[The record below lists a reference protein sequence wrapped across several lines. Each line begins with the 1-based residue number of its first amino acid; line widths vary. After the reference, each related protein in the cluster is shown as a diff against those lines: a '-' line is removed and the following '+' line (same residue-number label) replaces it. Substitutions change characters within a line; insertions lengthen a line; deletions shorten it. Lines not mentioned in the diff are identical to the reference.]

1 MAVKFHAEHAWDFT
15 AVGRGELW
23 GFVIKFNEMGD
34 TPFYKRPWFYIAGWL
49 AILLIA
55 YFWDIFSLGGI
66 RINEVR
72 VFLDLFCLF
81 PLLLTLWMSFFS
93 QFILPVHTFSDR
105 LQIFNRL
112 IARLF
117 GVRGPAIFIKNG
129 IEEKE
134 AGEEKRKGPGVL
146 WLDSASAAVTR
157 TATKIKQTLGPGVH
171 FIDAKETI
179 AGTVDLHTQTHTVG
193 PTREGENPFAGK
205 TDDQT
210 EDEYQQIQDRRKQ
223 VSALTRDGIEVVP
236 TINVVF
242 RVDTGFPKNGQSGS
256 RFGYRTGV
264 TPKDKRDE
272 KEDQTAIRKAILSEG
287 INPYYKAENPRHR
300 MAWNQLPAAL
310 AVDVWREYAS
320 KFTLDEFFKPEQKV
334 PPAQPPT
341 IEPTDEEI
349 DPLTQAIQVGTG
361 KDSFQTAIAKILRL
375 INRWM
380 ASRIAQLEKKEPV
393 PTSGEESQPY
403 TPPPPKKEKGE
414 MKTAF
419 EVINEMVKARL
430 TKEFVDYFDETGK
443 RDQSNP
449 PRQELSYEYRLLK
462 ERGLKV
468 LSVSISN
475 PRLNPVVDEEII
487 SKWEAN
493 WLKHAIEEK
502 EQLERRK
509 SVYQTASQERAVKEY
524 AELLSEAVVRANP
537 KRREFKNAL
546 KSLLLRT
553 RAIVIRTDQLRRQMS
568 TEREELDEILRSI
581 EVNGQ

>member
-1 MAVKFHAEHAWDFT
+1 
-15 AVGRGELW
+15 
-23 GFVIKFNEMGD
+23 MGD

-49 AILLIA
+49 AVLLIA

-72 VFLDLFCLF
+72 IFFDLFCLF
-81 PLLLTLWMSFFS
+81 PLLLTLWMAFFS

-117 GVRGPAIFIKNG
+117 GSRGPAIFIKNG

-193 PTREGENPFAGK
+193 PTREGENPFAEK
-205 TDDQT
+205 R
-210 EDEYQQIQDRRKQ
+210 DEQSQEEYDQIQDRRKQ

-242 RVDTGFPKNGQSGS
+242 RVDTGFPKQGQSGS
-256 RFGYRTGV
+256 RFGYRRGV

-272 KEDQTAIRKAILSEG
+272 KEDQEAIYKAVIGEG
-287 INPYYKAENPRHR
+287 VNPYYKPENARHR
-300 MAWNQLPAAL
+300 MAWNQLPSAL

-320 KFTLDEFFKPEQKV
+320 KFKLDEFFTPGQKV
-334 PPAQPPT
+334 PSAQPPT
-341 IEPTDEEI
+341 IEPTEEEI
-349 DPLTQAIQVGTG
+349 DPLTQAIQVGAG
-361 KDSFQTAIAKILRL
+361 RDSFPSAIARILRV

-380 ASRIAQLEKKEPV
+380 ASRTAQMEKKNPAS
-393 PTSGEESQPY
+393 TSGEESQSY
-403 TPPPPKKEKGE
+403 TPSAPKKEKWE
-414 MKTAF
+414 MKTAL
-419 EVINEMVKARL
+419 EVINEMVKAKL
-430 TKEFVDYFDETGK
+430 TNEFVDYLDETGN
-443 RDQSNP
+443 RDQTNP
-449 PRQELSYEYRLLK
+449 PRQEVSQEYGLLK
-462 ERGLKV
+462 KRGLKV

-493 WLKHAIEEK
+493 WLKHAKAEK
-502 EQLERRK
+502 EQHERRK
-509 SVYQTASQERAVKEY
+509 SVYQTASEERAVKEY

-537 KRREFKNAL
+537 KGRDFKNAL

>member
-1 MAVKFHAEHAWDFT
+1 
-15 AVGRGELW
+15 
-23 GFVIKFNEMGD
+23 MGD

-49 AILLIA
+49 AVLLIA

-72 VFLDLFCLF
+72 IFFDLFCLF
-81 PLLLTLWMSFFS
+81 PVLLTLWMAFFS

-117 GVRGPAIFIKNG
+117 GSRGPAIFIKNG

-179 AGTVDLHTQTHTVG
+179 AGTVDLHIQTHTVG
-193 PTREGENPFAGK
+193 PTREGENPFAEK
-205 TDDQT
+205 K
-210 EDEYQQIQDRRKQ
+210 DEHSQEEYDQIQDRRKQ

-242 RVDTGFPKNGQSGS
+242 RVDTGFPKKGQSGS
-256 RFGYRTGV
+256 RFGYRRGV
-264 TPKDKRDE
+264 TAKDKRDE
-272 KEDQTAIRKAILSEG
+272 KEDQIAIRKAILGEG
-287 INPYYKAENPRHR
+287 INPYFKAENPRHR
-300 MAWNQLPAAL
+300 MAWNQIPAAL

-320 KFTLDEFFKPEQKV
+320 KFKLDEFFKEEQRV
-334 PPAQPPT
+334 PSTQPPP
-341 IEPTDEEI
+341 IEPTEEEI
-349 DPLTQAIQVGTG
+349 DPLTQAIQVGAG
-361 KDSFQTAIAKILRL
+361 RDSFQTTIARILRV

-380 ASRIAQLEKKEPV
+380 ANRTAQMEKKEPV
-393 PTSGEESQPY
+393 STSGEESQPY
-403 TPPPPKKEKGE
+403 SPPPLKKEKWE

-419 EVINEMVKARL
+419 EVINEMVMARL
-430 TKEFVDYFDETGK
+430 TQEFVDHLDQLGK
-443 RDQSNP
+443 RLENHP
-449 PRQELSYEYRLLK
+449 PDRSREFEILK

-475 PRLNPVVDEEII
+475 PRLNPTVDEEII
-487 SKWEAN
+487 NKWEAN
-493 WLKHAIEEK
+493 WLKHAKAEK

-509 SVYQTASQERAVKEY
+509 NIYETASQERAVKEY
-524 AELLSEAVVRANP
+524 AESLSEAIVRADP
-537 KRREFKNAL
+537 KRGEFKNAL
-546 KSLLLRT
+546 KALLMRT
-553 RAIVIRTDQLRRQMS
+553 RAIVVRTDKLRRQMS
-568 TEREELDEILRSI
+568 TEREELDEILRWT
-581 EVNGQ
+581 EVNGP